1 MTILDGHFECV
12 HPLFNRRYEFFTHKF
27 PLGKKASEWKTELS
41 DIAFNCRLE
50 EFTVDEI
57 FLFRWFQDCPDQ
69 ELLKEMRK
77 IPAPITRKKIPF
89 A

>member
-1 MTILDGHFECV
+1 
-12 HPLFNRRYEFFTHKF
+12 
-27 PLGKKASEWKTELS
+27 KKASEWEAKLS

-69 ELLKEMRK
+69 ELSKEMRK
-77 IPAPITRKKIPF
+77 IPAPITRKKISLC
-89 A
+89 